1 MLNFPAGVWLKKRLD
16 CNDCAWTLP
25 LPPWA
30 ARRERTLRRF
40 RRLARRVLRRK
51 RIAEQGWGDL
61 VTQSLAWPAMS
72 GLKAWL
78 ASRARAATGDRPR
91 VHERSFLD
99 LWWVQLFHNIRI
111 RDQQMLAFE
120 LPGQRARVGLS
131 IPSYEHQALMDLINR
146 NIGRREFEE
155 KRGFARYCATQ
166 NLPTV
171 EVLVESDG
179 REVVHFRPL
188 PASDLILKP
197 SDLQAGQGVCVL
209 PFDAARGGWIGAKGE
224 RLAASDLP
232 AYAGRVQAGHPWI
245 LQPRLRNGP
254 AWARWSSGALS
265 TVRVVT
271 ARETPGA
278 PVEILGG
285 FMRFPQG
292 DAIVDNRTRGA
303 ISADYDPE
311 SGRLG
316 PARGLACP
324 RIAVLAHPDTGAAIA
339 GEVIPAWDRVR
350 ALALRAHAPITDVAM
365 IGWDVALRGDEP
377 VLLEMNLNWGVFN
390 NTPFGD
396 TRYVEIVHHW
406 LDTPTPEVAA
416 FMSAVLNS

>member
-1 MLNFPAGVWLKKRLD
+1 MLYFPFGVWLKKRLD
-16 CNDCAWTLP
+16 SNDCAWTLP

-30 ARRERTLRRF
+30 PQGEHTMRRF
-40 RRLARRVLRRK
+40 RRLARRVLRQR
-51 RIAEQGWGDL
+51 RVADHGWADL
-61 VTQSLAWPAMS
+61 VAQSLTWPAMA

-78 ASRARAATGDRPR
+78 ASRARATTGTRHR

-99 LWWVQLFHNIRI
+99 LWWVQLAHNIRI

-120 LPGQRARVGLS
+120 LPEQRACVGLS

-146 NIGRREFEE
+146 NTGPKVFEE
-155 KRGFARYCATQ
+155 KRGFARFCAAH
-166 NLPTV
+166 NLPAV
-171 EVLVESDG
+171 EVLAESDG
-179 REVVHFRPL
+179 SKVVQFRPL
-188 PASDLILKP
+188 PARDLILKP
-197 SDLQAGQGVCVL
+197 SDLWAGRGVCAL
-209 PFDAARGGWIGAKGE
+209 TFDARRGCWIGAKGE
-224 RLAASDLP
+224 LLASADIP
-232 AYAGRVQAGHPWI
+232 AYAGRAQAGHPWV

-254 AWARWSSGALS
+254 AWASWSSGALS

-292 DAIVDNRTRGA
+292 DAIVDNRTAGA
-303 ISADYDPE
+303 ISADYDRE

-324 RIAVLAHPDTGAAIA
+324 RIAYSVHPDTGAAIA

-350 ALALRAHAPITDVAM
+350 ALAQRAHAPISEIAM
-365 IGWDVALRGDEP
+365 IGWDVAMPADEP
-377 VLLEMNLNWGVFN
+377 ILLEMNLNWGIFN
-390 NTPFGD
+390 NTPFGS
-396 TRYVEIVHHW
+396 TRYMKIVHNW
-406 LDTPTPEVAA
+406 LDTPEVAA
-416 FMSAVLNS
+416 FKAAVLKA